1 MGLRRHAPTLKFLRP
16 AAGSGRRGGRAPA
29 ITAGDPGTMR
39 GSGPPTPGPGRDRGG
54 RPPPALRNKRSRR
67 AGTERPAGKTGG
79 NFARGR
85 GGGARPGGASR
96 RDAPHNSQAERG
108 KVGRHGPAPPGPGSA
123 QYLVV
128 LLPAARGGRRRP
140 AGAARHVHVQGAGE
154 RAPQGP
160 HPPRQPHGRQAQTQ
174 PAREQSHRG
183 PRPLARIT
191 AGAGA
196 RRRTRHR
203 LQPPPPPPPP
213 PPRIEPSRPTRPS
226 SPFRAEAGGGE
237 ERAARSLPASPF
249 LSAPGTPPP
258 PAPVSTRSTY
268 ARLRRVL
275 SEARSLLPNERAG
288 QEVGQRERASAWR
301 ASPPPVW
308 SRLLIMAETILRPL
322 GQWR

>member
-1 MGLRRHAPTLKFLRP
+1 MGLV
-16 AAGSGRRGGRAPA
+16 
-29 ITAGDPGTMR
+29 
-39 GSGPPTPGPGRDRGG
+39 
-54 RPPPALRNKRSRR
+54 RS
-67 AGTERPAGKTGG
+67 
-79 NFARGR
+79 
-85 GGGARPGGASR
+85 SS
-96 RDAPHNSQAERG
+96 SQAP
-108 KVGRHGPAPPGPGSA
+108 VGRHGPAPPGPGSA

-275 SEARSLLPNERAG
+275 SEARSLLPMSGPARRWDKG
-288 QEVGQRERASAWR
+288 SAHSR
-301 ASPPPVW
+301 GARP
-308 SRLLIMAETILRPL
+308 RLLFGRGSL
-322 GQWR
+322 